1 MRQPKQKRSLMR
13 RATITLAA
21 IAAGSLPMLT
31 PQWMTS
37 VAAYGYGVYDL
48 GTQKLSFSEI
58 VIPLVDA
65 ITGKET
71 GKTNVFEVSL
81 DKQAGSGWVF
91 EMDPW
96 SFNWVKENASDPN
109 PVKYDSDTGKIEVP
123 CVKTT
128 FILPPPMPPT
138 DVWYDNAILEQV
150 NQDVPIFE
158 LAEMQM
164 NSTCP

>member
-1 MRQPKQKRSLMR
+1 MR

-48 GTQKLSFSEI
+48 STQRLSFSEI
-58 VIPLVDA
+58 VIPLVDS
-65 ITGKET
+65 ITGKEI

-109 PVKYDSDTGKIEVP
+109 PVEYDSNTGKLVVP

-128 FILPPPMPPT
+128 FILPPPAGPT

-150 NQDVPIFE
+150 NQDTPVFE
-158 LAEMQM
+158 LTEMQVK
-164 NSTCP
+164 TVCP